1 MDAASVSKM
10 NDMVKNLTR
19 HGIIS
24 NSEEAVKMAEKMYN
38 VGTGEKK
45 SDEVPTEDVQ
55 VREMEKSSD
64 KSDDSKYEL
73 QEFIDKRVKQL
84 IDENNK
90 AIILE
95 FHKLWERLN
104 KIMPDIEIRLAD
116 IKQNIDV
123 SASDVDPEVSE
134 VKPEAKEEP
143 KASEASKNSEEKNGH
158 PRSGGF
164 NTDDVSVEKFFYCGQ
179 K

>member
-10 NDMVKNLTR
+10 NDMVKNLTK

-38 VGTGEKK
+38 VEKGEKK
-45 SDEVPTEDVQ
+45 SEEAPAEDVQ
-55 VREMEKSSD
+55 VREMEESSD
-64 KSDDSKYEL
+64 KSDYSEQKIQEL
-73 QEFIDKRVKQL
+73 VDKRAKQL
-84 IDENNK
+84 IDDNNK

-104 KIMPDIEIRLAD
+104 KIMPDIESRLAD
-116 IKQNIDV
+116 IKQNINV
-123 SASDVDPEVSE
+123 SVTDVDPEASE

-143 KASEASKNSEEKNGH
+143 KASEASKNSEAKDNH